1 VSYDL
6 GARTTISGWVGTQ
19 RRTNV
24 EDDGAPDPELLG
36 FEENQIALSVA
47 RTFL

>member
-1 VSYDL
+1 MSYDL
-6 GARTTISGWVGTQ
+6 GSRTTLSGWVGTQ

-24 EDDGAPDPELLG
+24 EADFAPDPELLG

-47 RTFL
+47 RNFL